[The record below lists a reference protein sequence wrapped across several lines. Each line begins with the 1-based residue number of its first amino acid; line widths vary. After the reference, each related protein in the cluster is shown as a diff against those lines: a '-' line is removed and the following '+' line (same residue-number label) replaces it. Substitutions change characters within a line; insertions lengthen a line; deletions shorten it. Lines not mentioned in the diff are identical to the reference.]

1 MSTKTLVGI
10 LLAGTVGVII
20 FLFVHPSNDSR
31 TIDIGTPNA
40 GAACIKGAK
49 DCLPDVNYID
59 TTGKAYT
66 AASLTGKVVVVNF
79 WATYCAPCKKEIP
92 AFSKAYDKF
101 KAKGVVFLG
110 VMADSNQVDDSQ
122 LLNFASDYELTYPVV
137 RMSSDINVSYHYPDR
152 LPTTFVFDK
161 TGKQVL
167 SQVGALSDSQL
178 DSLLSQLTGA

>member
-1 MSTKTLVGI
+1 MSTKALVGI

-20 FLFVHPSNDSR
+20 FLFVHPSNDR

-40 GAACIKGAK
+40 GAACVKGTSQ
-49 DCLPDVNYID
+49 CIPDVNYID

-66 AASLTGKVVVVNF
+66 PASLTGKVVVVNF
-79 WATYCAPCKKEIP
+79 WATFCQPCKKEIP

-101 KAKGVVFLG
+101 KSKGVVFLG
-110 VMADSNQVDDSQ
+110 VLSDSNQVDDSQ
-122 LLNFASDYELTYPVV
+122 LLNFTSDFEMSYPVV

-178 DSLLSQLTGA
+178 DSLLEQLTGA